1 MIDRP
6 LKPARL
12 AWVSPWMLI
21 GSVCLLASILFFLA
35 LKNVN
40 SQKKYTKRALLS
52 QAEVLMRSVEAGART
67 GMGMGWGR
75 NQYQRLLEESARQS
89 DVLFLALVGSK
100 GRIVAH
106 SDPGKIGGTLEVTL
120 PEPGKISWGYRSG
133 KERRFEVARAFRPWR
148 SRGGGRCRNE
158 PCPWR
163 GAGLKE
169 GLFIVAGLDP
179 APFEAAS
186 RQDVRQTIILFGTM
200 LLVGAAGLIS
210 LFWAHNFRQAR
221 SYLLGMRAFTS
232 TVLNQMPVGMLTTD
246 LGGRIERSN
255 EAARGMLVCAKG
267 CEGRQISDFS
277 GFSNVLQRLSRE
289 ETVVEQ
295 EIVCTLADSTVLPLL
310 VNAAL
315 IRNGDNQPGGYVFL
329 FSDMSGIRRL
339 EQQLRRSERLAGLG
353 RLAAGVAHEIRNP
366 LSSIKGFATILAG
379 RARGDPRSREI
390 ADAMVEEVER
400 LNRVVTELINFAKP
414 ADLNLSPISC
424 LELIGESLRLV
435 EKQAAGQGVEITSE
449 VVPKD
454 LQLQGDRDLMVQALL
469 NLYLNAI
476 HAMARGGTLEVR
488 ACRDASGVVIL
499 VADSGSGIRAEDLPH
514 IFDPYFTTKPR
525 GVGLGL
531 ANVHKFIG
539 AHGGQIEVQSRV
551 EKGSKFLI
559 RLYSQPGPQSKK
571 IPMEAVQDVRSA
583 KDHNSCS

>member
-40 SQKKYTKRALLS
+40 SQREYTKRALLS

-89 DVLFLALVGSK
+89 DVLFLALVGPK

-106 SDPGKIGGTLEVTL
+106 SDPEKIGGTLKVSL
-120 PEPGKISWGYRSG
+120 PEPGKISWGYRDG
-133 KERRFEVARAFRPWR
+133 KERRFEVVRAFRPWR
-148 SRGGGRCRNE
+148 GRGGGRCQSE
-158 PCPWR
+158 LCPFR

-169 GLFIVAGLDP
+169 GLFIAVGLDP

-186 RQDVRQTIILFGTM
+186 RQDMRQTIMLFGTM

-210 LFWAHNFRQAR
+210 LSWAHNFRQAR
-221 SYLLGMRAFTS
+221 TYLLGMRAFTA
-232 TVLNQMPVGMLTTD
+232 TLLNQMPVGMLLTD

-267 CEGRQISDFS
+267 CEGRKITDFL
-277 GFSNVLQRLSRE
+277 GFSNVLHRLSKE

-295 EIVCTLADSTVLPLL
+295 EIVCTLDDSTCVPLL
-310 VNAAL
+310 VNAAR
-315 IRNGDNQPGGYVFL
+315 IRNGDNQPGGYMFL

-366 LSSIKGFATILAG
+366 LSSIKGFATILAS

-390 ADAMVEEVER
+390 ADTMVQEVER

-414 ADLNLSPISC
+414 ADLNLSSISC

-435 EKQAAGQGVEITSE
+435 EKQALGQGVKIESE
-449 VVPKD
+449 VVPQD
-454 LQLQGDRDLMVQALL
+454 LRLQGDRDLLAQALL

-488 ACRDASGVVIL
+488 AWRDPAGVTLL
-499 VADSGSGIRAEDLPH
+499 VADSGAGIRAEDLPH

-539 AHGGQIEVQSRV
+539 AHGAQIEVQSRQG
-551 EKGSKFLI
+551 KGSKFII
-559 RLYSQPGPQSKK
+559 RFYSQPGLQSKK
-571 IPMEAVQDVRSA
+571 TSMEVVQDVPSA
-583 KDHNSCS
+583 